1 MKAIHSFSYQVYPND
16 IKGGYVHIYDDTTES
31 TVCHTFTTS
40 GAVDFDTLL
49 YLYDDGLTAFH
60 KDIDESDLV

>member
-31 TVCHTFTTS
+31 TVCHTFELT
-40 GAVDFDTLL
+40 GPVDDEILL
-49 YLYDDGLTAFH
+49 SAYDAGKTVFH
-60 KDIDESDLV
+60 KNIL